1 MAVKSDA
8 KNEKAPRDPVR
19 RWTLIVLGLIVV
31 LFFYSIIADRLTPYT
46 SQATVQ
52 AFVVRMAPEV
62 AGRVIEVNVA
72 DNQRVKGGDVLF
84 RLDPQPFELALQQA
98 EAKLAGVGQSIGAN
112 TAAVS
117 SAQERLIEAKAKRDN
132 VREQASR
139 VLQLVEKGVYAKAR
153 ADTANK
159 ELEVTEA
166 KVREAESEVERARQ
180 ELGPQGNDNPQFR
193 EALAAAEQAKLNLV
207 RTTVLAPSDGVI
219 TNLQLTEGEFV
230 ASGEAALTF
239 IDTRDVWLNAN
250 FRENSLEKVKPGD
263 PVELVLDTLP
273 GRIFAAKV
281 QSVGW
286 GVSQGSIDPDTGLPK
301 INESM
306 GLVRNPQ
313 RFTVKIEPNREDY
326 VPGSVRYG
334 SQANV
339 IVYATNNAVVNAI
352 GAFWIRTR
360 SDPDLCQLAPP
371 PSRRPTMPARAM
383 RSPSGSP
390 LPPPWA
396 SRSASC
402 SAGTSPSCRPCSPFN
417 SCPGAGP

>member
-1 MAVKSDA
+1 MAVKSDT

-19 RWTLIVLGLIVV
+19 RWTLIVLGLIVI
-31 LFFYSIIADRLTPYT
+31 LFLYSIIADRLTPYT

-84 RLDPQPFELALQQA
+84 GIDPESFAIALQQA
-98 EAKLAGVGQSIGAN
+98 EAKLAGVGQSIGVN
-112 TAAVS
+112 TAAVT
-117 SAQERLIEAKAKRDN
+117 SAQERLIEAEAKRAN
-132 VREQASR
+132 VREQANR
-139 VLQLVEKGVYAKAR
+139 ILQLVEKGVYAKAR
-153 ADTANK
+153 ADQATK
-159 ELEVTEA
+159 EIEVAEA
-166 KVREAESEVERARQ
+166 EVREAESEVERARQ
-180 ELGPQGNDNPQFR
+180 ELGPQGNDNPEFR
-193 EALAAAEQAKLNLV
+193 EALAAVEQAKLNLV

-219 TNLQLTEGEFV
+219 TNLQLTDGEFV
-230 ASGEAALTF
+230 AVGQPALTF
-239 IDTRDVWLNAN
+239 IDTSDAWINAN
-250 FRENSLEKVKPGD
+250 FRENSLENVKPGD

-313 RFTVKIEPNREDY
+313 RFTVKIEPNRKDY
-326 VPGSVRYG
+326 VPGSVRHG

-339 IVYATNNAVVNAI
+339 IVYATDNAVVNAI
-352 GAFWIRTR
+352 GSFW
-360 SDPDLCQLAPP
+360 
-371 PSRRPTMPARAM
+371 M
-383 RSPSGSP
+383 RLVAILTYVS
-390 LPPPWA
+390 
-396 SRSASC
+396 
-402 SAGTSPSCRPCSPFN
+402 
-417 SCPGAGP
+417 

>member
-8 KNEKAPRDPVR
+8 KSEKAARDPVR

-31 LFFYSIIADRLTPYT
+31 LFFYSIFADRLTPYT
-46 SQATVQ
+46 SQGTVQ

-84 RLDPQPFELALQQA
+84 RLDPQPFELSLQQA

-117 SAQERLIEAKAKRDN
+117 SAQERLLEAKAHREN
-132 VREQASR
+132 VREQAGR
-139 VLQLVEKGVYAKAR
+139 ILQLVEKGVYAKAR
-153 ADTANK
+153 ADTATK
-159 ELEVTEA
+159 EIEVAEA

-193 EALAAAEQAKLNLV
+193 EALAAAEQAKLNLI

-219 TNLQLTEGEFV
+219 TNLQLTDGEFV
-230 ASGEAALTF
+230 AAGEAALTF
-239 IDTRDVWLNAN
+239 IDTRDVWINAN

-273 GRIFAAKV
+273 GRIFAAEV

-306 GLVRNPQ
+306 GLVRTPQ

-334 SQANV
+334 SQANT
-339 IVYATNNAVVNAI
+339 IIYATDNAIVNAI
-352 GAFWIRTR
+352 GAFWIRLVAILTY
-360 SDPDLCQLAPP
+360 
-371 PSRRPTMPARAM
+371 
-383 RSPSGSP
+383 
-390 LPPPWA
+390 A
-396 SRSASC
+396 S
-402 SAGTSPSCRPCSPFN
+402 
-417 SCPGAGP
+417 

>member
-1 MAVKSDA
+1 MALKSDT
-8 KNEKAPRDPVR
+8 KNEKAVRDPVR
-19 RWTLIVLGLIVV
+19 RWTLIVLGLIVI

-62 AGRVIEVNVA
+62 AGRVEEVNVA
-72 DNQRVKGGDVLF
+72 DNQRAKGGDVLF
-84 RLDPQPFELALQQA
+84 RLDPQQFELALQQA
-98 EAKLAGVGQSIGAN
+98 EAKLAGVGQSIGAS

-139 VLQLVEKGVYAKAR
+139 VLQLVEKGVYPKAR

-166 KVREAESEVERARQ
+166 NVREAESELERARQ

-219 TNLQLTEGEFV
+219 TNLQLTNGQFV
-230 ASGEAALTF
+230 AAGEATLTF
-239 IDTRDVWLNAN
+239 IDTSDAWINAN
-250 FRENSLEKVKPGD
+250 FRENSLENVKPGD

-281 QSVGW
+281 ESVGW
-286 GVSQGSIDPDTGLPK
+286 GVSQGSIDPETGLPK
-301 INESM
+301 INEPM
-306 GLVRNPQ
+306 GLVRTPQ
-313 RFTVKIEPNREDY
+313 RFAVKIEPNRQDY
-326 VPGSVRYG
+326 APGTVRYG

-339 IVYATNNAVVNAI
+339 IVYASENPVVNAI
-352 GAFWIRTR
+352 GRLW
-360 SDPDLCQLAPP
+360 
-371 PSRRPTMPARAM
+371 M
-383 RSPSGSP
+383 RIVAVLTYVS
-390 LPPPWA
+390 
-396 SRSASC
+396 
-402 SAGTSPSCRPCSPFN
+402 
-417 SCPGAGP
+417 

>member
-1 MAVKSDA
+1 MMAVKSDA
-8 KNEKAPRDPVR
+8 KSEKAARDPVR

-31 LFFYSIIADRLTPYT
+31 LFFYSIFADRLTPYT

-84 RLDPQPFELALQQA
+84 RIDPQSFALALQQA
-98 EAKLAGVGQSIGAN
+98 QAKLAGVGQSMGAN

-117 SAQERLIEAKAKRDN
+117 SAQERLIEAKAQREN

-139 VLQLVEKGVYAKAR
+139 ILQLVEKGVYAKAR
-153 ADTANK
+153 EDQANK
-159 ELEVTEA
+159 EIEVAEA

-193 EALAAAEQAKLNLV
+193 EALAAVEQSKLDLV

-219 TNLQLTEGEFV
+219 TNLQLTDGEFV
-230 ASGEAALTF
+230 AAGEAALTF
-239 IDTRDVWLNAN
+239 IDTRDVWINAN
-250 FRENSLEKVKPGD
+250 FRENSLENVKPGD

-286 GVSQGSIDPDTGLPK
+286 GVSQESIDPTTGLPK

-306 GLVRNPQ
+306 GLVRTPQ

-334 SQANV
+334 SQANA
-339 IVYATNNAVVNAI
+339 IIYATDNPVVNAI
-352 GAFWIRTR
+352 GAFWIRLVAILTYV
-360 SDPDLCQLAPP
+360 S
-371 PSRRPTMPARAM
+371 
-383 RSPSGSP
+383 
-390 LPPPWA
+390 
-396 SRSASC
+396 
-402 SAGTSPSCRPCSPFN
+402 
-417 SCPGAGP
+417 

>member
-1 MAVKSDA
+1 MAVKSDT
-8 KNEKAPRDPVR
+8 KNEKAARDPVR

-31 LFFYSIIADRLTPYT
+31 LFLYSLIADRLTPYT

-139 VLQLVEKGVYAKAR
+139 VLQLVEKGVYPKAR

-166 KVREAESEVERARQ
+166 NVREAESELERARQ

-193 EALAAAEQAKLNLV
+193 EALAAAEQANLNLV

-219 TNLQLTEGEFV
+219 TNLQLTDGEFV
-230 ASGEAALTF
+230 AAGEASLTF
-239 IDTRDVWLNAN
+239 IDTRDVWVNAN
-250 FRENSLEKVKPGD
+250 FRENSLENVKPGD

-273 GRIFAAKV
+273 GRIFDAKV
-281 QSVGW
+281 QSIGW

-334 SQANV
+334 SQANT
-339 IVYATNNAVVNAI
+339 IVYATNNALVNAI
-352 GAFWIRTR
+352 GAFWIRLVALLTY
-360 SDPDLCQLAPP
+360 
-371 PSRRPTMPARAM
+371 
-383 RSPSGSP
+383 
-390 LPPPWA
+390 A
-396 SRSASC
+396 S
-402 SAGTSPSCRPCSPFN
+402 
-417 SCPGAGP
+417 

>member
-1 MAVKSDA
+1 M
-8 KNEKAPRDPVR
+8 
-19 RWTLIVLGLIVV
+19 V
-31 LFFYSIIADRLTPYT
+31 LFLYSIIADRLTPYT

-62 AGRVIEVNVA
+62 AGRVIEVNVI
-72 DNQRVKGGDVLF
+72 DNQRVKAGDVLF
-84 RLDPQPFELALQQA
+84 RIDPQPFELALQQA
-98 EAKLAGVGQSIGAN
+98 EAKLAGVGQSIGAS

-132 VREQASR
+132 MREQASR
-139 VLQLVEKGVYAKAR
+139 VLQLVEKGVYAKGQGGYGQQGDRSRRSR
-153 ADTANK
+153 AC
-159 ELEVTEA
+159 
-166 KVREAESEVERARQ
+166 ARQ
-180 ELGPQGNDNPQFR
+180 SPRSRRPARSSVRKETTIRNFARPWLPS
-193 EALAAAEQAKLNLV
+193 EQAKLDLV

-219 TNLQLTEGEFV
+219 TNLQLTNGEFV
-230 ASGEAALTF
+230 AVGQAALTF

-250 FRENSLEKVKPGD
+250 FRENSLENVKPGD

-301 INESM
+301 INEPM

-339 IVYATNNAVVNAI
+339 IVYATNNAIVNAI
-352 GAFWIRTR
+352 GAFWIRLVAILTYV
-360 SDPDLCQLAPP
+360 S
-371 PSRRPTMPARAM
+371 
-383 RSPSGSP
+383 
-390 LPPPWA
+390 
-396 SRSASC
+396 
-402 SAGTSPSCRPCSPFN
+402 
-417 SCPGAGP
+417 

>member
-1 MAVKSDA
+1 MAVESDA

-19 RWTLIVLGLIVV
+19 RWTLIVLGLIVI
-31 LFFYSIIADRLTPYT
+31 LFFYSIFADRLTPYT

-84 RLDPQPFELALQQA
+84 RLDPQPFDLALQQA

-139 VLQLVEKGVYAKAR
+139 VLQLVEKGVYPKAR

-159 ELEVTEA
+159 ELDVAESQ
-166 KVREAESEVERARQ
+166 VREAESELERARQ

-219 TNLQLTEGEFV
+219 TNLQLTNGEFV
-230 ASGEAALTF
+230 AAGEAALTF
-239 IDTRDVWLNAN
+239 IDTRDVWINAN

-273 GRIFAAKV
+273 GRVFAAEV

-313 RFTVKIEPNREDY
+313 RFTVKIEPNRKDY

-334 SQANV
+334 SQANT
-339 IVYATNNAVVNAI
+339 IVYATNNALVNAI
-352 GAFWIRTR
+352 GAFWIRLVAILTYV
-360 SDPDLCQLAPP
+360 S
-371 PSRRPTMPARAM
+371 
-383 RSPSGSP
+383 
-390 LPPPWA
+390 
-396 SRSASC
+396 
-402 SAGTSPSCRPCSPFN
+402 
-417 SCPGAGP
+417 